1 MSIKFGNFCR
11 KLKVKIDKN
20 KVTSVAGVK
29 KSLFDNLVLHMDKY
43 ADKIVGMVFGMSS
56 LEKVDE

>member
-1 MSIKFGNFCR
+1 MSKTFKTSCR

-43 ADKIVGMVFGMSS
+43 ADKILGMVFGMSS
-56 LEKVDE
+56 LV

>member
-1 MSIKFGNFCR
+1 MSKTFKTYCR

-43 ADKIVGMVFGMSS
+43 ADKILGMVFGMSS
-56 LEKVDE
+56 LV